1 MEIDPLEMMTFCI
14 ALLDHLATLSE
25 PLAGMDGNAVTAAQ
39 SQLTEGVDLLAQDPE
54 AIDASI
60 DALRPVVAEMP
71 TEDLQE
77 GAAFCLEMA
86 QEL

>member
-14 ALLDHLATLSE
+14 ALLDHLAALSE
-25 PLAGMDGNAVTAAQ
+25 PLAGIDGNAVTAAQ

-54 AIDASI
+54 VIDASI

-71 TEDLQE
+71 AEDLQE

>member
-1 MEIDPLEMMTFCI
+1 MEFDPIEMMTLCI
-14 ALLDHLATLSE
+14 APLDHLAALSE
-25 PLAGMDGNAVTAAQ
+25 PLVGMDVNAVKAAQ
-39 SQLTEGVDLLAQDPE
+39 SELTEGVELLAQDPA

-71 TEDLQE
+71 AEDMQD

-86 QEL
+86 EEL

>member
-1 MEIDPLEMMTFCI
+1 MEFDPIEMMTLCI
-14 ALLDHLATLSE
+14 ALLEHLATLSE
-25 PLAGMDGNAVTAAQ
+25 PLVGMDVNAVTAAQ
-39 SQLTEGVDLLAQDPE
+39 SELTEGVELLAQDPA

-71 TEDLQE
+71 AEDMQD

-86 QEL
+86 EEL

>member
-1 MEIDPLEMMTFCI
+1 MEIDPIEMITFCI
-14 ALLDHLATLSE
+14 ALLDHLVALPE
-25 PLAGMDGNAVTAAQ
+25 PLAGFDGNAVTEAQ
-39 SQLTEGVDLLAQDPE
+39 SQLTKAIDLLAQDPA

-71 TEDLQE
+71 AEDMQD

-86 QEL
+86 KEL

>member
-71 TEDLQE
+71 AEDLQE

>member
-1 MEIDPLEMMTFCI
+1 MEFDPIEMMTLCI
-14 ALLDHLATLSE
+14 ALLDHLAALSE
-25 PLAGMDGNAVTAAQ
+25 PLAGIDGNAVTAAQ
-39 SQLTEGVDLLAQDPE
+39 SQLTEGVDLLAQDPV

-71 TEDLQE
+71 AEDLQE

>member
-1 MEIDPLEMMTFCI
+1 MEFDPIEMMTLCI
-14 ALLDHLATLSE
+14 ALLDHLAALSE
-25 PLAGMDGNAVTAAQ
+25 PLAGMDVNAVTAAQ
-39 SQLTEGVDLLAQDPE
+39 SQLTEGIDLLAQDPA

-71 TEDLQE
+71 AEDMQE

-86 QEL
+86 EEL

>member
-1 MEIDPLEMMTFCI
+1 MEF
-14 ALLDHLATLSE
+14 E
-25 PLAGMDGNAVTAAQ
+25 PLVGMDVNAVTAAQ
-39 SQLTEGVDLLAQDPE
+39 SELTEGVELLAQDPA

-71 TEDLQE
+71 AEDMQD

-86 QEL
+86 EEL

>member
-1 MEIDPLEMMTFCI
+1 MEFDPIEMMTLCI
-14 ALLDHLATLSE
+14 ALLDHLAALSE
-25 PLAGMDGNAVTAAQ
+25 PLVGMDVNAVKAAQ
-39 SQLTEGVDLLAQDPE
+39 SELTEGVELLAQDPA

-71 TEDLQE
+71 AEDMQD

-86 QEL
+86 EEL

>member
-1 MEIDPLEMMTFCI
+1 MEFDPIEMMTLCI
-14 ALLDHLATLSE
+14 ALLDHLAALSE
-25 PLAGMDGNAVTAAQ
+25 PLVGMDVNAVTAAQ
-39 SQLTEGVDLLAQDPE
+39 SELTEGVELLAQDPA

-71 TEDLQE
+71 AEDMQD

-86 QEL
+86 EEL